1 MLQNT
6 CIINSYHA
14 VSASV
19 SFLRPGADIIVFLT
33 KAVDILCDNNM
44 ALFGFWGRF
53 AAC

>member
-6 CIINSYHA
+6 YIINSYHA
-14 VSASV
+14 VSA

-33 KAVDILCDNNM
+33 KAVDILCDTNK